1 MGETFVA
8 LAGTPAGENL
18 ALILALVSAIA
29 HAIFGA
35 ICKGGRD
42 PFLNRGAINISYS
55 LMAAPLAL
63 FVFPLPEGIV
73 ILALAASFVVHV
85 AYEWF
90 QAAAFTR
97 GAFTVVYPVARGT
110 GPAITGVFAVMLF
123 GERLEPWQWFGLL
136 LLSSAIISLGVVN
149 FMETDIGGKA
159 RKGLRLALIFA
170 FCTGIN
176 TALYTTI
183 DAFGIRHAVDPFTYV
198 FWVFFLGGFGFPVVA
213 IIRWHGLETKPAL
226 PPLVVRGI
234 IGGIVGMFSFGSLML
249 ATRIGKVAEAAAV
262 RETSIIFAMI
272 IGVFLFQEKVDLKR
286 FLIILLIALGAV
298 MIEFH

>member
-1 MGETFVA
+1 MGETFVS

-18 ALILALVSAIA
+18 ALILALVSAVA

-42 PFLNRGAINISYS
+42 PYLNRGAINIAYS
-55 LMAAPLAL
+55 LMAAPFAL

-73 ILALAASFVVHV
+73 IIALIASFAVHV

-110 GPAITGVFAVMLF
+110 GPAITGIFAVLIF
-123 GERLEPWQWFGLL
+123 AEQLEPTQWFGLL
-136 LLSSAIISLGVVN
+136 LLSSAILSLGIVN
-149 FMETDIGGKA
+149 FSEADPGSQT
-159 RKGLRLALIFA
+159 RRGLRLALIFA

-183 DAFGIRHAVDPFTYV
+183 DAFGIRQAVDPFTYV
-198 FWVFFLGGFGFPVVA
+198 VWVFFMGGFGFPLVA
-213 IIRWHGLETKPAL
+213 ISRWRKLETKPPL

-234 IGGIVGMFSFGSLML
+234 IGGVVGAFSFGSLML

-286 FLIILLIALGAV
+286 LIIICLIAFGAIL
-298 MIEFH
+298 IEFH